1 MLKFVIFRFF
11 VPTRALSINTTRQTG
26 GLHRGYK
33 PCYLPASQGAGFH
46 FVQALLFL
54 LPWRASKEARF
65 CANFIR
71 LFVPSRAQVEGSLR
85 FGRDDKIGNRDDSA
99 VCREHRTLQIER
111 SGTGAGAPPSTP
123 LSTLHTPPS
132 KRLLCITFVAHPH
145 SGWLFVPR
153 GGTV

>member
-1 MLKFVIFRFF
+1 MTFAVKRVVCSGAISPVTNPRLKA
-11 VPTRALSINTTRQTG
+11 RAFTLF
-26 GLHRGYK
+26 K
-33 PCYLPASQGAGFH
+33 PYCFLP
-46 FVQALLFL
+46 
-54 LPWRASKEARF
+54 PWRASKEARF

-71 LFVPSRAQVEGSLR
+71 LFVSSRAQVEGSLR